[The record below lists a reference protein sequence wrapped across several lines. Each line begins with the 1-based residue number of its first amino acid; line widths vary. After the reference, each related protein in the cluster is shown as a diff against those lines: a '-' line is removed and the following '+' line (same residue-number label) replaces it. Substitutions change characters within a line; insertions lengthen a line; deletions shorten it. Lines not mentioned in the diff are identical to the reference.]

1 MPDGCT
7 YADDAYLLVAFPA
20 VQVVAAEA
28 WQVNV
33 VVAVEGG
40 EYSVDF
46 LGASYPYAAQA
57 GDTVDDIA
65 AGLLAALSGQM
76 LAAVG
81 QSGPAG
87 VLVVAATATPLDL
100 EVTGP
105 NDGDITAALLP
116 GSGDTN
122 AAQRAFWLERAKCG
136 LPPCCRVTCKDDY
149 TLMHAALA
157 AHYLLYYG
165 SVGGGQPT
173 LQGGGNAGGGGQAAG
188 DWERMRLGPAE
199 LSRGVSAWAAGGAAD
214 ADLAKTG
221 PGQLFLQL
229 RGKYIF
235 GVMTSCGIGC
245 GPPYLY
251 PLPPLG

>member
-20 VQVVAAEA
+20 VQVVAVEA

-33 VVAVEGG
+33 VEAVDGG

-46 LGASYPYAAQA
+46 LGASYPYTAQV

-76 LAAVG
+76 FAAVG
-81 QSGPAG
+81 QSGAAG
-87 VLVVAATATPLDL
+87 LLVVAATATPLEL
-100 EVTGP
+100 TVSGP
-105 NDGDITAALLP
+105 NLGSITATLMP
-116 GSGDTN
+116 GSGDAN

-136 LPPCCRVTCKDDY
+136 LPLCCKVTCKADY

-157 AHYLLYYG
+157 AHYLMYYA
-165 SVGGGQPT
+165 SAGGGQPI

-221 PGQLFLQL
+221 PGQLYLLL
-229 RGKYIF
+229 RGKYVF
-235 GVMTSCGIGC
+235 PVMVSCGIGC
-245 GPPYLY
+245 GPSWLY